1 MKKVII
7 WLIGIIVMIGVV
19 IGCIHWYRV
28 SINNLIENP
37 NNDLNF
43 GDIEI
48 NSGDENKK
56 DEAIFTLENYP
67 KVDASLAIHPLV
79 DGLAS
84 NFLGI
89 DESELEFE
97 YTKTRTSEVYRNLID
112 GKVDVI
118 FAAEISKED
127 EEYAKQ
133 KGVEL
138 KIIPATSSAFVF
150 IVNTENPVENLT
162 FEQIQKIYT
171 GEITNWLDV
180 GGESGD
186 IIAYQ
191 RPTGSGSQT
200 VMLSLV
206 MKDKEIMTPPLTQIE
221 QEMGGLID
229 AIAEY
234 DNSKYAL
241 GYSYFYYVNTMYKK
255 DTIKMISV
263 DGVMPTIETI
273 KNGTYPIYTNAF
285 IVTRANEEN
294 ENVNKWVESVL
305 SERGSKIIENAGYV
319 PVEKKEKV
327 NTEYAL
333 ITDDY
338 KKVILMENIKVF
350 NKEPISE
357 KEDRGD
363 GFHWIDYTYDD
374 IEVRAMFDGEDIEQ
388 YVNKIVTTSSNYKTP
403 RNIKV
408 GDSLLKLQEVYSEYL
423 NNSSINSEKSLYIFD
438 NEDEPGFYRIF
449 FELENDIITKIT
461 IENGIDG

>member
-7 WLIGIIVMIGVV
+7 WLVAIVVMIGVV
-19 IGCIHWYRV
+19 IGCIHWYKSSV
-28 SINNLIENP
+28 NNVIENP
-37 NNDLNF
+37 NNDINS

-48 NSGDENKK
+48 NSGEENKK
-56 DEAIFTLENYP
+56 EEALFTLENYP

-79 DGLAS
+79 DSIAS
-84 NFLGI
+84 DFLGV
-89 DESELEFE
+89 DESELDFE

-127 EEYAKQ
+127 EEYARQ

-171 GEITNWLDV
+171 GEITNWAEV

-200 VMLSLV
+200 AMLSLV
-206 MKDKEIMTPPLTQIE
+206 MKDKQIMTPPLTQIE

-294 ENVNKWVESVL
+294 ENVDKWVETVL
-305 SERGSKIIENAGYV
+305 SERGSKIIEDAGYV
-319 PVEKKEKV
+319 PVENIEDNNIESTSKLETAYNTIINAQGENAEELILFPETSDDYIEGLYSGLKDIKTKEKILYV
-327 NTEYAL
+327 HPIGMACEIAL
-333 ITDDY
+333 
-338 KKVILMENIKVF
+338 VEVEN
-350 NKEPISE
+350 E
-357 KEDRGD
+357 
-363 GFHWIDYTYDD
+363 DD
-374 IEVRAMFDGEDIEQ
+374 IEKVEKIFKDRIEKGINAAMCDSASQDIWRRRAEIQIKDNCICMIVLPDENVIPEDI
-388 YVNKIVTTSSNYKTP
+388 
-403 RNIKV
+403 
-408 GDSLLKLQEVYSEYL
+408 
-423 NNSSINSEKSLYIFD
+423 F
-438 NEDEPGFYRIF
+438 
-449 FELENDIITKIT
+449 
-461 IENGIDG
+461 

>member
-1 MKKVII
+1 MKKVIV
-7 WLIGIIVMIGVV
+7 WLVAIVVMIGVV
-19 IGCIHWYRV
+19 IGCIHWYNSSV
-28 SINNLIENP
+28 NNVIENP
-37 NNDLNF
+37 NNDLNS

-48 NSGDENKK
+48 NSGEENKK
-56 DEAIFTLENYP
+56 EEALFTLENYP

-79 DGLAS
+79 DSIAS
-84 NFLGI
+84 DFLGV
-89 DESELEFE
+89 DESELDFE

-127 EEYAKQ
+127 EEYARQ

-171 GEITNWLDV
+171 GEITNWAEV

-200 VMLSLV
+200 AMLSLV
-206 MKDKEIMTPPLTQIE
+206 MKDKQIMTPPLTQIE

-255 DTIKMISV
+255 DTIKMVSV

-294 ENVNKWVESVL
+294 ENVDKWVEAML
-305 SERGSKIIENAGYV
+305 SERGSKIIEDAGYV
-319 PVEKKEKV
+319 PVENIEDNNIESTSKLETAYNTIINAQGENAEALILFPETSDDYIEGLYSGLKDIKTKEKILYV
-327 NTEYAL
+327 HPIGMACEIAL
-333 ITDDY
+333 
-338 KKVILMENIKVF
+338 VEVEN
-350 NKEPISE
+350 E
-357 KEDRGD
+357 
-363 GFHWIDYTYDD
+363 DD
-374 IEVRAMFDGEDIEQ
+374 IEKVEKIFKDRIEKGINAAMCDSASQDIWRRRAEIQIKDNCICMIVLPDENVIPEDIF
-388 YVNKIVTTSSNYKTP
+388 K
-403 RNIKV
+403 
-408 GDSLLKLQEVYSEYL
+408 
-423 NNSSINSEKSLYIFD
+423 
-438 NEDEPGFYRIF
+438 
-449 FELENDIITKIT
+449 
-461 IENGIDG
+461 

>member
-7 WLIGIIVMIGVV
+7 WLVAIVVMIGVV
-19 IGCIHWYRV
+19 IGCIHWYNSSV
-28 SINNLIENP
+28 NNVIENP
-37 NNDLNF
+37 NNDINS

-48 NSGDENKK
+48 NSGEENKK
-56 DEAIFTLENYP
+56 EEALFTLENYP

-79 DGLAS
+79 DSIAS
-84 NFLGI
+84 DFLGV
-89 DESELEFE
+89 DESELDFE

-127 EEYAKQ
+127 EEYARQ

-171 GEITNWLDV
+171 GEITNWAEVD
-180 GGESGD
+180 GESGD

-200 VMLSLV
+200 AMLSLV
-206 MKDKEIMTPPLTQIE
+206 MKDKQIMTPPLTQIE

-255 DTIKMISV
+255 DTIKMVSV

-294 ENVNKWVESVL
+294 ENVDKWVDAVL
-305 SERGSKIIENAGYV
+305 SERGSKIIEDAGYV
-319 PVEKKEKV
+319 PAQKKEEF

-333 ITDDY
+333 ITDDD
-338 KKVILMENIKVF
+338 KKVILMENIKLF

-357 KEDRGD
+357 QENRSD

-374 IEVRAMFDGEDIEQ
+374 IEVRAMFDEGDIEQ
-388 YVNKIVTTSSNYKTP
+388 YVNKIVTTSPNYKTP

-408 GDSLLKLQEVYSEYL
+408 GDSLLKLKEVYPKYL
-423 NNSSINSEKSLYIFD
+423 ENDSNNSEKSLYVFD

-449 FELENDIITKIT
+449 FELENDIITKII

>member
-7 WLIGIIVMIGVV
+7 WLVAIIVMIGVV
-19 IGCIHWYRV
+19 IGCIHWYNSSV
-28 SINNLIENP
+28 NNIIENT
-37 NNDLNF
+37 NNDINS

-48 NSGDENKK
+48 NSGDEKEK
-56 DEAIFTLENYP
+56 EEALFTLENYP

-79 DGLAS
+79 DSIAS

-89 DESELEFE
+89 GESKLDFE

-150 IVNTENPVENLT
+150 IVNTENPVENIT
-162 FEQIQKIYT
+162 FEQIQKIYA

-200 VMLSLV
+200 AMLSLV
-206 MKDKEIMTPPLTQIE
+206 MKDKEIMTPPLTRIE

-294 ENVNKWVESVL
+294 ENVDKWVEAVL
-305 SERGSKIIENAGYV
+305 SERGSKIIEDAGYV
-319 PVEKKEKV
+319 PVENIEDNNIESTSKLETAYNTIINAQGENAEALILFPETSDDYIEGLYSGLKDIKTKEKILYV
-327 NTEYAL
+327 HPIGMACEIAL
-333 ITDDY
+333 
-338 KKVILMENIKVF
+338 VEVEN
-350 NKEPISE
+350 E
-357 KEDRGD
+357 
-363 GFHWIDYTYDD
+363 DD
-374 IEVRAMFDGEDIEQ
+374 IEKVEKIFKDRIEKGINAAMCDSTSQDIWRRRAEIQIKDNCICMIVLPDENVIPEDIF
-388 YVNKIVTTSSNYKTP
+388 K
-403 RNIKV
+403 
-408 GDSLLKLQEVYSEYL
+408 
-423 NNSSINSEKSLYIFD
+423 
-438 NEDEPGFYRIF
+438 
-449 FELENDIITKIT
+449 
-461 IENGIDG
+461 

>member
-7 WLIGIIVMIGVV
+7 WLVAIIVMIGVV
-19 IGCIHWYRV
+19 IGCIHWYNSSV
-28 SINNLIENP
+28 NNVIENP
-37 NNDLNF
+37 NND
-43 GDIEI
+43 I
-48 NSGDENKK
+48 NSGDIELNSGEENKK
-56 DEAIFTLENYP
+56 EEALFTLENYP

-79 DGLAS
+79 DSIAS

-89 DESELEFE
+89 DESELDFE

-112 GKVDVI
+112 GKVDII

-127 EEYAKQ
+127 EEYARQ

-200 VMLSLV
+200 AMLSLV
-206 MKDKEIMTPPLTQIE
+206 MKDKQIMTPPLTQIE

-255 DTIKMISV
+255 DTIKMVSV

-294 ENVNKWVESVL
+294 ENVDKWIEAVL
-305 SERGSKIIENAGYV
+305 SERGNKIIEDAGYV
-319 PVEKKEKV
+319 PVENIEDNNIESTSKLETAYNTIINAQGENAEELILFPETSDDYIEGLYSGLKDIKTKEKILYV
-327 NTEYAL
+327 HPIGMACEIAL
-333 ITDDY
+333 
-338 KKVILMENIKVF
+338 VEVEN
-350 NKEPISE
+350 E
-357 KEDRGD
+357 
-363 GFHWIDYTYDD
+363 DD
-374 IEVRAMFDGEDIEQ
+374 IEKVEKIFKDRIEKGINAAMCDSASQDIWRRRAEIQIKDNCICMIVLPDENVIPEDIF
-388 YVNKIVTTSSNYKTP
+388 K
-403 RNIKV
+403 
-408 GDSLLKLQEVYSEYL
+408 
-423 NNSSINSEKSLYIFD
+423 
-438 NEDEPGFYRIF
+438 
-449 FELENDIITKIT
+449 
-461 IENGIDG
+461 

>member
-1 MKKVII
+1 M
-7 WLIGIIVMIGVV
+7 
-19 IGCIHWYRV
+19 
-28 SINNLIENP
+28 
-37 NNDLNF
+37 
-43 GDIEI
+43 
-48 NSGDENKK
+48 
-56 DEAIFTLENYP
+56 
-67 KVDASLAIHPLV
+67 
-79 DGLAS
+79 
-84 NFLGI
+84 
-89 DESELEFE
+89 
-97 YTKTRTSEVYRNLID
+97 ID

-127 EEYAKQ
+127 EEYARQ

-171 GEITNWLDV
+171 GEITNWAEV

-200 VMLSLV
+200 AMLSLV

-294 ENVNKWVESVL
+294 ENVDKWVESVL
-305 SERGSKIIENAGYV
+305 SERGSKIIEDAGYV
-319 PVEKKEKV
+319 PVEKIEDNNMESTSKLETAYNTIINAQGENAEALILFPETSDDYIEGLYSGLKDIKTKEKILYV
-327 NTEYAL
+327 HPIGMACEIAL
-333 ITDDY
+333 
-338 KKVILMENIKVF
+338 VEVEN
-350 NKEPISE
+350 E
-357 KEDRGD
+357 
-363 GFHWIDYTYDD
+363 DD
-374 IEVRAMFDGEDIEQ
+374 IEKVEKIFEDRIEKGINAAMCDSASQDIWRRRAEIQIKDNCICMIVLPDENVIPEDIF
-388 YVNKIVTTSSNYKTP
+388 K
-403 RNIKV
+403 
-408 GDSLLKLQEVYSEYL
+408 
-423 NNSSINSEKSLYIFD
+423 
-438 NEDEPGFYRIF
+438 
-449 FELENDIITKIT
+449 
-461 IENGIDG
+461 

>member
-7 WLIGIIVMIGVV
+7 WLVAIVVMIGVV
-19 IGCIHWYRV
+19 IGCIHWYNSSV
-28 SINNLIENP
+28 NNVIENP
-37 NNDLNF
+37 NNDINS

-48 NSGDENKK
+48 NSGEENKK
-56 DEAIFTLENYP
+56 EEALFTLENYP

-79 DGLAS
+79 DSIAS
-84 NFLGI
+84 DFLGV
-89 DESELEFE
+89 DESELDFE

-127 EEYAKQ
+127 EEYARQ

-171 GEITNWLDV
+171 GEITNWAEV

-200 VMLSLV
+200 AMLSLV

-294 ENVNKWVESVL
+294 ENVDKWVESVL
-305 SERGSKIIENAGYV
+305 SERGSKIIEDAGYV
-319 PVEKKEKV
+319 PVENIEDNNIESTSKLETAYNTIINAQGENAEALILFPETSDDYIEGLYSGLKDIKTKEKILYV
-327 NTEYAL
+327 HPIGMACEIAL
-333 ITDDY
+333 
-338 KKVILMENIKVF
+338 VEVEN
-350 NKEPISE
+350 E
-357 KEDRGD
+357 
-363 GFHWIDYTYDD
+363 DD
-374 IEVRAMFDGEDIEQ
+374 IEKVEKIFKDRIEKGINAAMCDSASQDIWRRRAEIQIKDNCICMIVLPDENVIPEDIF
-388 YVNKIVTTSSNYKTP
+388 K
-403 RNIKV
+403 
-408 GDSLLKLQEVYSEYL
+408 
-423 NNSSINSEKSLYIFD
+423 
-438 NEDEPGFYRIF
+438 
-449 FELENDIITKIT
+449 
-461 IENGIDG
+461 

>member
-1 MKKVII
+1 MKKVIV
-7 WLIGIIVMIGVV
+7 WVVAIIAMVGVV
-19 IGCIHWYRV
+19 MGCIHWYNISV
-28 SINNLIENP
+28 NNVIENP
-37 NNDLNF
+37 NNDINS

-48 NSGDENKK
+48 NSGEENKK
-56 DEAIFTLENYP
+56 EEALFTLENYP

-79 DGLAS
+79 DSIAS
-84 NFLGI
+84 DFLEV
-89 DESELEFE
+89 DESELDFE

-127 EEYAKQ
+127 EEYARQ

-138 KIIPATSSAFVF
+138 KIKPATSSAFVF
-150 IVNTENPVENLT
+150 IVNTENPVENLK

-171 GEITNWLDV
+171 GEITNWAEV

-200 VMLSLV
+200 AMLSLV
-206 MKDKEIMTPPLTQIE
+206 MKDKQIMTPPLTQIE

-255 DTIKMISV
+255 DTIKMVSV

-294 ENVNKWVESVL
+294 ENVDKWVEAVL
-305 SERGSKIIENAGYV
+305 SERGSKIIEDAGYV
-319 PVEKKEKV
+319 PVENIEDNNIESTSKLETAYNTIINAQGENAEALILFPETSDDYIEGLYSGLKDIKTKEKILYV
-327 NTEYAL
+327 HPIGMACEIAL
-333 ITDDY
+333 
-338 KKVILMENIKVF
+338 VEVEN
-350 NKEPISE
+350 E
-357 KEDRGD
+357 
-363 GFHWIDYTYDD
+363 DD
-374 IEVRAMFDGEDIEQ
+374 IEKVEKIFKDRIEKGINAAMCDSASQDIWRRRAEIQIKDNCICMIVLPDENVIPEDIF
-388 YVNKIVTTSSNYKTP
+388 K
-403 RNIKV
+403 
-408 GDSLLKLQEVYSEYL
+408 
-423 NNSSINSEKSLYIFD
+423 
-438 NEDEPGFYRIF
+438 
-449 FELENDIITKIT
+449 
-461 IENGIDG
+461 

>member
-7 WLIGIIVMIGVV
+7 WLVAIIVMIGVV
-19 IGCIHWYRV
+19 IGCIHWYKSSV
-28 SINNLIENP
+28 
-37 NNDLNF
+37 NDIVDNSNDKF
-43 GDIEI
+43 NSGDTQI
-48 NSGDENKK
+48 NSGDGNEQ
-56 DEAIFTLENYP
+56 EETLFTLENYP

-79 DGLAS
+79 DSIAS
-84 NFLGI
+84 DFLGV
-89 DESELEFE
+89 DESELDFE

-127 EEYAKQ
+127 EEYARQ

-171 GEITNWLDV
+171 GEITNWAEV

-200 VMLSLV
+200 AMLSLV
-206 MKDKEIMTPPLTQIE
+206 MKDKQIMTPPLTQIE

-294 ENVNKWVESVL
+294 ENVDKWVEAML
-305 SERGSKIIENAGYV
+305 SERGSKIIEDAGYV
-319 PVEKKEKV
+319 PVENIEDNNIESTSKLETAYNTIINAQGENAEELILFPETSDDYIEGLYSGLKDIKTKEKILYV
-327 NTEYAL
+327 HPIGMACEIAL
-333 ITDDY
+333 
-338 KKVILMENIKVF
+338 VEVEN
-350 NKEPISE
+350 E
-357 KEDRGD
+357 
-363 GFHWIDYTYDD
+363 DD
-374 IEVRAMFDGEDIEQ
+374 IEKVEKIFKDRIEKGINAAMCDSASQDIWRRRAEIQIKDNCICMIVLPDENVIPEDI
-388 YVNKIVTTSSNYKTP
+388 
-403 RNIKV
+403 
-408 GDSLLKLQEVYSEYL
+408 
-423 NNSSINSEKSLYIFD
+423 F
-438 NEDEPGFYRIF
+438 
-449 FELENDIITKIT
+449 
-461 IENGIDG
+461 

>member
-1 MKKVII
+1 MKKVIV
-7 WLIGIIVMIGVV
+7 WLVAIVVMIGVV
-19 IGCIHWYRV
+19 IGCIHWYNSSV
-28 SINNLIENP
+28 NNIIENP
-37 NNDLNF
+37 NND
-43 GDIEI
+43 I
-48 NSGDENKK
+48 NSGDIESNSGEENKK
-56 DEAIFTLENYP
+56 EEVLFSLENYP

-79 DGLAS
+79 DSIAS

-89 DESELEFE
+89 DESELDFE

-127 EEYAKQ
+127 EEYARQ

-150 IVNTENPVENLT
+150 IVNTENSVENLT

-171 GEITNWLDV
+171 GEITNWAEV

-200 VMLSLV
+200 AMLSLV
-206 MKDKEIMTPPLTQIE
+206 MKDKQIMTPPLTQIE

-294 ENVNKWVESVL
+294 ENVDKWVETVL
-305 SERGSKIIENAGYV
+305 SERGSKIIEDAGYV
-319 PVEKKEKV
+319 PVENIEDNNIESTSKLETAYNTIINAQGENAEALILFPETSDDYIEGLYSGLKDIKTKEKILYV
-327 NTEYAL
+327 HPIGMACEIAL
-333 ITDDY
+333 
-338 KKVILMENIKVF
+338 VEVEN
-350 NKEPISE
+350 E
-357 KEDRGD
+357 
-363 GFHWIDYTYDD
+363 DD
-374 IEVRAMFDGEDIEQ
+374 IEKVEKIFKDRIEKGINAAMCDSASQDIWRRRAEIQIKDNCICMIVLPDENVIPEDI
-388 YVNKIVTTSSNYKTP
+388 
-403 RNIKV
+403 
-408 GDSLLKLQEVYSEYL
+408 
-423 NNSSINSEKSLYIFD
+423 F
-438 NEDEPGFYRIF
+438 
-449 FELENDIITKIT
+449 
-461 IENGIDG
+461 